1 MKRTAIHKHIN
12 GFLPMKLDQAK
23 NPIIAEIAVRF
34 CRFWRF
40 RLGLRGAGLL
50 IRFLRKLYPDLQRF
64 SLEYPGLG
72 RCNIQFLDFA
82 WIRQVTAG
90 LNEEEALIKNL
101 ALLAESNPI
110 IWDVGANSGYLA
122 AEILLKLKPSRLD
135 LFEPNLVHRLTLDSL
150 AALDPRIQAHMVG
163 LSDHSENQILHVPS
177 EDGEGATR
185 ATLRAD
191 NLASA
196 KSVRQIEINLERG
209 DTVVATGDAPPP
221 DILIIDVEG
230 HEAEV
235 IEGMKSTIQK
245 KRPLIA
251 LEHLFLDDKVLLGM
265 VPQGYELYTVC
276 DVTARLL
283 RGLVREKGHNSIM
296 IPQKMPI
303 PKKG

>member
-1 MKRTAIHKHIN
+1 MKSPAIHAQLKSS
-12 GFLPMKLDQAK
+12 LPSTHDQAR
-23 NPIIAEIAVRF
+23 NPLIAEFAARF
-34 CRFWRF
+34 CCIWRF
-40 RLGLRGAGLL
+40 RLGLRGAGVL
-50 IRFLRKLYPDLQRF
+50 IRLLRKIYPELQRF

-101 ALLAESNPI
+101 ALLGGSNPI

-150 AALDPRIQAHMVG
+150 AALDPRVQVHMVG

-191 NLASA
+191 NVASD
-196 KSVRQIEINLERG
+196 KSVRQIEISLKGAIRWWRLG
-209 DTVVATGDAPPP
+209 TP
-221 DILIIDVEG
+221 
-230 HEAEV
+230 
-235 IEGMKSTIQK
+235 
-245 KRPLIA
+245 
-251 LEHLFLDDKVLLGM
+251 HLRI
-265 VPQGYELYTVC
+265 Y
-276 DVTARLL
+276 
-283 RGLVREKGHNSIM
+283 
-296 IPQKMPI
+296 
-303 PKKG
+303 

>member
-1 MKRTAIHKHIN
+1 MKRAAIHALIN
-12 GFLPMKLDQAK
+12 GSLPMKLDKAK

-50 IRFLRKLYPDLQRF
+50 IRFLRKIYPDLQRF

-82 WIRQVTAG
+82 WIRQVTEG

-101 ALLAESNPI
+101 ASLVEGNPI

-122 AEILLKLKPSRLD
+122 AEILLKLKPSRMD

-150 AALDPRIQAHMVG
+150 AALNSRIHVHMVG
-163 LSDHSENQILHVPS
+163 LSDHAGTQILYVPC

-185 ATLRAD
+185 ASLRAE
-191 NLASA
+191 NLSSS
-196 KSVRQIEINLERG
+196 KSTSQIEINLERG
-209 DTVVATGDAPPP
+209 DTIVAAGDAPSP
-221 DILIIDVEG
+221 DLLIIDAEG
-230 HEAEV
+230 HESEV
-235 IEGMKSTIQK
+235 IQGMKSTIEI

-265 VPQGYELYTVC
+265 LPQGYELYTVC

-283 RGLVREKGHNSIM
+283 RGLVRERGHNSIM

>member
-1 MKRTAIHKHIN
+1 MKRTAIHALIN
-12 GFLPMKLDQAK
+12 GSLPMKLDQAK
-23 NPIIAEIAVRF
+23 NPIIAELAVRF
-34 CRFWRF
+34 CSFWRF

-101 ALLAESNPI
+101 SLLAVSNPI

-122 AEILLKLKPSRLD
+122 AEIILKLKPSRLD
-135 LFEPNLVHRLTLDSL
+135 LFEPNLFHQLTLDSL
-150 AALDPRIQAHMVG
+150 AALDPRIHVHMVG
-163 LSDHSENQILHVPS
+163 LSDHAGTQILYVPC

-185 ATLRAD
+185 ASLRAE
-191 NLASA
+191 NLSSS
-196 KSVRQIEINLERG
+196 KSTRQIEINLKRG
-209 DTVVATGDAPPP
+209 DAIVADGDAPSP
-221 DILIIDVEG
+221 DLLIIDAEG
-230 HEAEV
+230 HESEV
-235 IEGMKSTIQK
+235 IKGMKSTIEI

-276 DVTARLL
+276 DLTARLF

-303 PKKG
+303 Y

>member
-1 MKRTAIHKHIN
+1 MKR
-12 GFLPMKLDQAK
+12 DQAK
-23 NPIIAEIAVRF
+23 NPIIAEFAVRF

-82 WIRQVTAG
+82 WIRQVAAG

-101 ALLAESNPI
+101 ASLTEGNPI

-150 AALDPRIQAHMVG
+150 AALNSRVHVHMVG
-163 LSDHSENQILHVPS
+163 LSDHTGTQTLHVPF
-177 EDGEGATR
+177 EDTAR
-185 ATLRAD
+185 ASIHA
-191 NLASA
+191 NIVASS
-196 KSVRQIEINLERG
+196 KSTRQIKINLERG
-209 DTVVATGDAPPP
+209 DAVVAAGDAPSP
-221 DILIIDVEG
+221 DLLIIDAEG
-230 HEAEV
+230 HESEV
-235 IEGMKSTIQK
+235 IKGMESTIEI

-276 DVTARLL
+276 DATARLL
-283 RGLVREKGHNSIM
+283 RGLVRERGHNSIM
-296 IPQKMPI
+296 IPQKNATLL
-303 PKKG
+303 KTKADF